1 MPRDLLSCQEG
12 NGIVYEPDR
21 DNLPP
26 MKDNR
31 QNPGLIKNIGKL
43 LEAPIPCGP
52 PDCIVNDREIPI
64 LALWLLTQ
72 WNLEFYHSNMDYK
85 VIGTLAEYKS
95 SDYGTTF
102 VKLKDKVTLAHYLF
116 AF

>member
-1 MPRDLLSCQEG
+1 M
-12 NGIVYEPDR
+12 
-21 DNLPP
+21 
-26 MKDNR
+26 
-31 QNPGLIKNIGKL
+31 
-43 LEAPIPCGP
+43 
-52 PDCIVNDREIPI
+52 
-64 LALWLLTQ
+64 ALWLLTQ

-102 VKLKDKVTLAHYLF
+102 VKFKDKVNLAHYLF